1 MKRRRIVT
9 GILIALALC
18 LLVSIFSS
26 ELPDGMEMVM
36 EKLRISRHHQKA
48 SQSADFS
55 PLPEYRFP
63 RINSP
68 FASTALAA
76 FIGMAVVF
84 GVMVAIGTLLRKYK
98 GAEKGKTN
106 KQMGI
111 KG

>member
-1 MKRRRIVT
+1 MKRRRIIA
-9 GILIALALC
+9 GFLIALALC

-36 EKLRISRHHQKA
+36 EKLGISRHQQKA

-68 FASTALAA
+68 IASTALAA
-76 FIGMAVVF
+76 LAGMAVVF
-84 GVMVAIGTLLRKYK
+84 GAVVAIGTLLRKFK
-98 GAEKGKTN
+98 GTEKGKTN